1 MYLYQRFRNI
11 GINQDGVTDVMK
23 LYNQELNIFS
33 KNILKVLHQHL

>member
-23 LYNQELNIFS
+23 LYNQELNNFS
-33 KNILKVLHQHL
+33 KKYL